1 MSDLHQQTSKNHHPR
16 KPAHK
21 SIRQVNEEHKEG
33 LNRGE
38 TLALVITQRIGTM
51 GFFLIILTWT
61 ILWLGWNI
69 LAPQPLKF
77 DPPNAFVF
85 WLFISNMIQILL
97 MPLIMIGQNLQGR
110 HAELRAESD
119 YEVNV
124 RAEEEI
130 GRIIQQLDE
139 QRALLETIRQRLGDD
154 ATPAAQP

>member
-1 MSDLHQQTSKNHHPR
+1 MPTPKPHPHPH
-16 KPAHK
+16 KPV
-21 SIRQVNEEHKEG
+21 RRVNDEQREG
-33 LNRGE
+33 LSRGE
-38 TLALVITQRIGTM
+38 NLALFITQRIGTM

-61 ILWLGWNI
+61 VLWLGWNI
-69 LAPQPLKF
+69 LVPESLKF
-77 DPPNAFVF
+77 DPPTAFVF

-130 GRIIQQLDE
+130 ARIIQRLDE
-139 QRALLETIRQRLGDD
+139 QRALLEAIRQQLSDGT
-154 ATPAAQP
+154 TPAVRQ